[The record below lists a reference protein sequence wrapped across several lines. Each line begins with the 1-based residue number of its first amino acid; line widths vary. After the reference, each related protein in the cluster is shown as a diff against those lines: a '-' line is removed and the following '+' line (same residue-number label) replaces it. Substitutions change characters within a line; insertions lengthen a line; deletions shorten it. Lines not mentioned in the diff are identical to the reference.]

1 MTRKTDASPPTRPN
15 EPAPKERK
23 KAGSTAPSTPL
34 SILEA
39 ERKAHEQKNER

>member
-1 MTRKTDASPPTRPN
+1 MTHKTDASPPTSPN
-15 EPAPKERK
+15 DPAPRERK